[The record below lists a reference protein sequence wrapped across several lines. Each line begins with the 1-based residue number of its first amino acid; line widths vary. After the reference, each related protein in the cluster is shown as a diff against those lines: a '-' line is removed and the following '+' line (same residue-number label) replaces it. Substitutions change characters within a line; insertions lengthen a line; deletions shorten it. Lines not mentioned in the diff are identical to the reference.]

1 MAGMRWGAVSCLLVG
16 LVAACAPSSAGEAGA
31 SPDVREGSFE
41 RVLDLTG
48 EVRAARGES
57 LGVPQTPAWQLPI
70 RWLIEDGASVA
81 AGDRVAE
88 LDNGRFAG
96 DLLMKRTDAEQA
108 EAALRKARADA
119 ASKLE
124 QAAFDRDA
132 ARGRVAEARL
142 RAEVPADLLSARD
155 YDDRQLALR
164 KAEAEAGKAEAA
176 LERAAAEVRESL
188 GAAELALARKRREL
202 RAIED
207 DLEKLV
213 LRAPRAGLALVG
225 EHPWEGRKLQIG
237 DSLFP
242 GWPVIQIPDLDSLDV
257 TALLFDVD
265 DGEIRAGAA
274 ARCIADAAPAEP
286 FACRVRD
293 VSAVARELPGSSTRR
308 AFRVLLDLEDRA
320 RVRERL
326 RPGMSMR
333 VEVVSERRE
342 HARLARR
349 AALVPAEDGLRL
361 RRPDGGL
368 DPVRLGPCNATDCVL
383 EPEAGP

>member
-1 MAGMRWGAVSCLLVG
+1 MAGMRWGAVSCLLFG
-16 LVAACAPSSAGEAGA
+16 FVAACAPSSAGEAGA
-31 SPDVREGSFE
+31 SPGVREGTFE

-57 LGVPQTPAWQLPI
+57 LGVPQTPAWQLPV
-70 RWLIEDGASVA
+70 RWLIEDGANVS

-88 LDNGRFAG
+88 FDAGRFAG

-108 EAALRKARADA
+108 EAALRKARVEA

-124 QAAFDRDA
+124 RATFDLGA
-132 ARGRVAEARL
+132 ARGRLAEARL
-142 RAEVPADLLSARD
+142 QAEVPADLLSARD

-164 KAEAEAGKAEAA
+164 KAEAEASKAEAA
-176 LERAAAEVRESL
+176 RERAAAEVRESV
-188 GAAELALARKRREL
+188 GTAELALARKSREL

-207 DLEKLV
+207 DLERLV

-265 DGEIRAGAA
+265 DGEIRAGAG

-293 VSAVARELPGSSTRR
+293 VSAVARELPGASSRR
-308 AFRVLLDLEDRA
+308 AFRVLLDLEDRVL
-320 RVRERL
+320 VRERL

-333 VEVVSERRE
+333 VEVVAERRE
-342 HARLARR
+342 NARLARR
-349 AALVPAEDGLRL
+349 DALVPGVDGVRL

-383 EPEAGP
+383 EPEDGP

>member
-1 MAGMRWGAVSCLLVG
+1 MAAMRWGAVGGGLAWLAAGCAQPGVG
-16 LVAACAPSSAGEAGA
+16 AATAPSGA
-31 SPDVREGSFE
+31 RNAAFE

-48 EVRAARGES
+48 EVRAARGEALS
-57 LGVPQTPAWQLPI
+57 VPQTPAWQLPI

-88 LDNGRFAG
+88 FDAGRLAG

-108 EAALRKARADA
+108 EAALRKARAEVA
-119 ASKLE
+119 AKLE
-124 QAAFDRDA
+124 RSAFDLDA
-132 ARGRVAEARL
+132 ARGHLAEARL
-142 RAEVPADLLSARD
+142 RAEIPAELLSARD
-155 YDDRQLALR
+155 YDDRQLALVR
-164 KAEAEAGKAEAA
+164 AEAEAGKAEAA
-176 LERAAAEVRESL
+176 HERAAAEVRESL
-188 GAAELALARKRREL
+188 GAAELALARKSREL

-207 DLEKLV
+207 DLERLV

-237 DSLFP
+237 DSVFP

-257 TALLFDVD
+257 AALLFDVD
-265 DGEIRAGAA
+265 DGEIRAGAG
-274 ARCIADAAPAEP
+274 ARCIADAAPTEP

-308 AFRVLLDLEDRA
+308 AFRVLLDLDDRA
-320 RVRERL
+320 LVRERL

-333 VEVVSERRE
+333 VEVVAERRE
-342 HARLARR
+342 NARLARR
-349 AALVPAEDGLRL
+349 DALVPGADGVRL
-361 RRPDGGL
+361 RRSDGGL
-368 DPVRLGPCNATDCVL
+368 DPVRLGPCNASDCVL